1 MYGLVMVLAAAVG
14 EVGEA
19 RSAVE
24 PERVAAVRFHG
35 EVSLLGAG
43 GYATV
48 PAAGAGGG
56 LHLEAGLVFA
66 GNHVV
71 SARASFA
78 TSVVLFAMQYGL
90 SFAERLNDRVTLG
103 GGFTW
108 GALFGAGDTSGALTL
123 QVPLRF
129 TWKFGELARRGLT
142 VGAEV
147 APGLAYAGGGRG
159 IRPTLPAPSFMA
171 MLTLGY
177 AVW

>member
-43 GYATV
+43 GFAMV
-48 PAAGAGGG
+48 PAVGAGGG
-56 LHLEAGLVFA
+56 LHLEAGLVLA

-78 TSVVLFAMQYGL
+78 TAAVLFAMQFGL
-90 SFAERLNDRVTLG
+90 SFAERINDRVTLG
-103 GGFTW
+103 AGFTW
-108 GALFGAGDTSGALTL
+108 GGLFGVVDMPGALTL

-142 VGAEV
+142 VGAEL
-147 APGLAYAGGGRG
+147 APGLAYAGGGYG
-159 IRPTLPAPSFMA
+159 LRPTLPAPSLMA